1 MNFSSTYR
9 ATPTPASRSNH
20 RLAVYTGMAAIVTVV
35 LTSMAAWITHVFI
48 CLKAG
53 TWGFLIAGALLP
65 PIAVVHGGGHWFG
78 LW

>member
-1 MNFSSTYR
+1 MIRTYANSST
-9 ATPTPASRSNH
+9 TTSQQH

-35 LTSMAAWITHVFI
+35 LTSMAAWFTHVFI
-48 CLKAG
+48 CIKAG